1 MDNIIIKAMTD
12 IDERF
17 ILEAADEEHIREVFS
32 NLTKEDGFTADD
44 FVNTGEDEQTD
55 GDTAEEKQTKKKI
68 TKRTHK
74 VSFKKILLVTVIS
87 ILLFAVATT
96 VSAYVFD
103 FNIKEE
109 LVEFFDDH
117 IRLHLDKADST
128 ADSYSL
134 LGTDLAKELEENGIS
149 PVTLP
154 AALLTEEWK
163 INEEIVYQLS
173 EVVSTAVIV
182 FLKNNN
188 QVTLNL
194 VSYAE
199 EKYVADINVAHPDKV
214 EHLEIN
220 GITVLLCNANSSN
233 PVLVYKDKFT
243 TYNFNFK
250 NCDYETALE
259 IAKTIK

>member
-17 ILEAADEEHIREVFS
+17 ILEAADEGHIREVFS
-32 NLTKEDGFTADD
+32 KLTDEDGFTDDD

-55 GDTAEEKQTKKKI
+55 GDTAEEKQTKKKN

-74 VSFKKILLVTVIS
+74 VSFKKILLVAVIS

-134 LGTDLAKELEENGIS
+134 LGTDLAKELKKNGIS

-154 AALLTEEWK
+154 KTLLSDEYKITGIKYQFDEFFNSTDIIFESTYNSGVLNIVQYNDKDFLTNINVNLPEKGEEIK
-163 INEEIVYQLS
+163 INDMSIYIFELEKVANIVYR
-173 EVVSTAVIV
+173 
-182 FLKNNN
+182 
-188 QVTLNL
+188 
-194 VSYAE
+194 
-199 EKYVADINVAHPDKV
+199 DK
-214 EHLEIN
+214 LTDYSIS
-220 GITVLLCNANSSN
+220 L
-233 PVLVYKDKFT
+233 
-243 TYNFNFK
+243 
-250 NCDYETALE
+250 NCDYETAIK
-259 IAKTIK
+259 IAKTIG

>member
-17 ILEAADEEHIREVFS
+17 ILEAADEEHIREVFL
-32 NLTKEDGFTADD
+32 NLTEEDGFTDDD

-55 GDTAEEKQTKKKI
+55 GDTAEEKQTKKKS

-74 VSFKKILLVTVIS
+74 VSFKKILLVAVIS
-87 ILLFAVATT
+87 VLLFAVATT

-117 IRLHLDKADST
+117 IRLHLDKVDST
-128 ADSYSL
+128 AGSYSL

-163 INEEIVYQLS
+163 VVEITKQNSKIFKSSSIRLENIDNVAGISITQYTDIKYIKPSNINLPQKGGELS
-173 EVVSTAVIV
+173 VNGLAVFI
-182 FLKNNN
+182 FNLKE
-188 QVTLNL
+188 QSYIEYFDSCTRYGITLN
-194 VSYAE
+194 
-199 EKYVADINVAHPDKV
+199 
-214 EHLEIN
+214 
-220 GITVLLCNANSSN
+220 T
-233 PVLVYKDKFT
+233 
-243 TYNFNFK
+243 
-250 NCDYETALE
+250 DYETAIK
-259 IAKTIK
+259 IAKTIG

>member
-32 NLTKEDGFTADD
+32 KLTDEDGFTADD
-44 FVNTGEDEQTD
+44 FVNTGEVEETD
-55 GDTAEEKQTKKKI
+55 SDTTAEENQPKRKS

-74 VSFKKILLVTVIS
+74 VSFKKMLLVVVIS

-117 IRLHLDKADST
+117 IRLHLDKVDST

-134 LGTDLAKELEENGIS
+134 LGTDLAKEL
-149 PVTLP
+149 
-154 AALLTEEWK
+154 
-163 INEEIVYQLS
+163 
-173 EVVSTAVIV
+173 
-182 FLKNNN
+182 
-188 QVTLNL
+188 
-194 VSYAE
+194 
-199 EKYVADINVAHPDKV
+199 KYITCYTSCCFVDGGV
-214 EHLEIN
+214 E
-220 GITVLLCNANSSN
+220 
-233 PVLVYKDKFT
+233 Y
-243 TYNFNFK
+243 
-250 NCDYETALE
+250 
-259 IAKTIK
+259 

>member
-32 NLTKEDGFTADD
+32 KLTDEDGFTADD
-44 FVNTGEDEQTD
+44 FVNTGEDEQTE
-55 GDTAEEKQTKKKI
+55 GDTAEEEQTKKKI

-74 VSFKKILLVTVIS
+74 VSFKKMLLVAVIS
-87 ILLFAVATT
+87 VLLFAVATT

-117 IRLHLDKADST
+117 ILLHLDKVDST

-163 INEEIVYQLS
+163 VIEITKKNENIFIHNSIRLESDENTVIINITRYTEEQY
-173 EVVSTAVIV
+173 VSKSSIRYPNKGTELDVNGLQV
-182 FLKNNN
+182 FVFDLKREPYIKYRDSK
-188 QVTLNL
+188 TKYSISLN
-194 VSYAE
+194 
-199 EKYVADINVAHPDKV
+199 
-214 EHLEIN
+214 
-220 GITVLLCNANSSN
+220 
-233 PVLVYKDKFT
+233 T
-243 TYNFNFK
+243 TY
-250 NCDYETALE
+250 EAALE

>member
-1 MDNIIIKAMTD
+1 M
-12 IDERF
+12 
-17 ILEAADEEHIREVFS
+17 
-32 NLTKEDGFTADD
+32 
-44 FVNTGEDEQTD
+44 
-55 GDTAEEKQTKKKI
+55 
-68 TKRTHK
+68 
-74 VSFKKILLVTVIS
+74 LVAVIS
-87 ILLFAVATT
+87 ALLFAVATT

-117 IRLHLDKADST
+117 IRLHLDKVDST

-154 AALLTEEWK
+154 AALLTEEWV
-163 INEEIVYQLS
+163 INEEIVYQSS

-182 FLKNNN
+182 FLKSNN

-199 EKYVADINVAHPDKV
+199 EKYIADINVAYPDKA
-214 EHLEIN
+214 ESFEIN

-250 NCDYETALE
+250 NFDYETVLK

>member
-32 NLTKEDGFTADD
+32 KLTDEDGFTADD
-44 FVNTGEDEQTD
+44 FVNTGEIEETD
-55 GDTAEEKQTKKKI
+55 SDTTAEENQPKRKS

-74 VSFKKILLVTVIS
+74 VSFKKILLVAVIS
-87 ILLFAVATT
+87 ALLFAVATT

-117 IRLHLDKADST
+117 LRLHLDKVDST

-154 AALLTEEWK
+154 AALLTEEWSIK
-163 INEEIVYQLS
+163 EITYQYEDS
-173 EVVSTAVIV
+173 FSAVNIEFTQDNILVALHIV
-182 FLKNNN
+182 AY
-188 QVTLNL
+188 
-194 VSYAE
+194 SYAE
-199 EKYVADINVAHPDKV
+199 QLGGDIHNPHKGVQQ
-214 EHLEIN
+214 EIN
-220 GITVLLCNANSSN
+220 GIDVFVFDLPREPLAKWVNGLTV
-233 PVLVYKDKFT
+233 YT
-243 TYNFNFK
+243 IMT
-250 NCDYETALE
+250 NCDYETLLE
-259 IAKTIK
+259 IAKTIQ

>member
-32 NLTKEDGFTADD
+32 KLTDEDGFNDDD

-74 VSFKKILLVTVIS
+74 VSFKKILLVAVIS

-117 IRLHLDKADST
+117 IQLHLDKVDST

-134 LGTDLAKELEENGIS
+134 LGTDLAKELKKNGIS

-154 AALLTEEWK
+154 AALLTEEWNCTITQIDK
-163 INEEIVYQLS
+163 KDT
-173 EVVSTAVIV
+173 STSADIRFEKDDTVVIV
-182 FLKNNN
+182 NIIKYLN
-188 QVTLNL
+188 QKYMSNPNVNH
-194 VSYAE
+194 AE
-199 EKYVADINVAHPDKV
+199 KGTQYN
-214 EHLEIN
+214 IN
-220 GITVLLCNANSSN
+220 GMDVFILDLIREPLIYYINNLAEYTITISS
-233 PVLVYKDKFT
+233 
-243 TYNFNFK
+243 
-250 NCDYETALE
+250 DYETALE